1 MRLLEQFAAPMDR
14 KLPPDPV
21 LCREEEL
28 AELIRVLCRRNKN
41 SPALVGPPGV
51 GKTAIVEELARR
63 IARGQVPAQLAGKRL
78 WSINMASLVAGTKY
92 RGEFEER
99 VRDLLNETAQAGNVI
114 LFLDELHTLM
124 GAGGAEGSV
133 DAANLLKPALGRGG
147 VQLIGATT
155 REEYSSRVEAD
166 PALARRFRTVEVA
179 PATVGQS
186 LEILRALVP
195 GLEKHHRVCILTQ
208 AVEAAVRLG
217 DRYLPGRFL
226 PDKAVDLL
234 DEAAAAVSLRGTG
247 IVDRQAVAGVLQR
260 ATGITLRRL
269 REGDRAALRDLE
281 EKLGAA
287 VLGQPEAVRT
297 AAAAV
302 RRGRLGLAEPGRPAA
317 ALLLTGPTGVGK
329 TALCKAL
336 AREVYGSETA
346 MIRLDMTEYAQE
358 HTAARLLGAPPGYV
372 GHGRGGELTERVR
385 ARPHSLILLD
395 ELEKAHPSV
404 TALLLQIL
412 EDGRLTDS
420 LGRTADFRNAI
431 LVMTTNA
438 GTLGAK
444 VQAGFAV
451 SSGTWADDP
460 AKTGR
465 SAKGEFGESE
475 ARERVKD
482 AFSPELLGRMDAVI
496 RFRPL
501 SEQTLAGIATLR
513 LKEALARV
521 EAAGL
526 RVEPDPELPA
536 LLAKQSARDP
546 AGARAIRRLLQA
558 ELLDPAADLIL
569 RGVTRA
575 ALTPAGLRPAPI
587 HA

>member
-63 IARGQVPAQLAGKRL
+63 IARGQVPQQLVGKRI
-78 WSINMASLVAGTKY
+78 WSLNMAALVAGTRY

-99 VRDLLNETAQAGNVI
+99 VRDLLTETAQAGNVI

-124 GAGGAEGSV
+124 GAGGAEGSI
-133 DAANLLKPALGRGG
+133 DAANLLKPALGRGR
-147 VQLIGATT
+147 VQIIGAAT
-155 REEYSSRVEAD
+155 REEYSQRVEAD

-186 LEILRALVP
+186 LEILKALAP
-195 GLEKHHRVCILTQ
+195 GLEKHHRVCILSQ
-208 AVEAAVRLG
+208 AVEAAVRLS

-234 DEAAAAVSLRGTG
+234 DESAAAVSLRGTG
-247 IVDRQAVAGVLQR
+247 IVDRQAVAGTLQR
-260 ATGITLRRL
+260 ATGIPLRRL

-287 VLGQPEAVRT
+287 VLGQPEAVRA

-302 RRGRLGLAEPGRPAA
+302 RRGRLGLGEPGRPAA

-336 AREVYGSETA
+336 AREVYGSEAA

-358 HTAARLLGAPPGYV
+358 HTAARLLGAPPGYL

-412 EDGRLTDS
+412 EDGRLTDG
-420 LGRTADFRNAI
+420 LGRTADFRNTI

-438 GTLGAK
+438 GSVGAK
-444 VQAGFAV
+444 AMAGFSPGEEGA
-451 SSGTWADDP
+451 AD
-460 AKTGR
+460 
-465 SAKGEFGESE
+465 GERR
-475 ARERVKD
+475 ARDRVKG
-482 AFSPELLGRMDAVI
+482 AFAPELLGRMDAVVA
-496 RFRPL
+496 FRPL
-501 SEQTLAGIATLR
+501 TEQTLEKIAALR
-513 LKEALARV
+513 LREALDRV

-526 RVEPDPELPA
+526 RVEPDPAFPT

-546 AGARAIRRLLQA
+546 AGARAIRRLLQN
-558 ELLDPAADLIL
+558 EVLDPAADLIL
-569 RGVTRA
+569 EGA
-575 ALTPAGLRPAPI
+575 AGARLSAEGLRAVTPTP
-587 HA
+587 

>member
-1 MRLLEQFAAPMDR
+1 MRLLEQFASPMDR
-14 KLPPDPV
+14 RLSADPV

-28 AELIRVLCRRNKN
+28 AELVRILCRRNKN

-51 GKTAIVEELARR
+51 GKTALAEELARR
-63 IARGQVPAQLAGKRL
+63 IARGQVPPQLAGKRI
-78 WSINMASLVAGTKY
+78 WSLNMAALVAGTKY

-99 VRDLLNETAQAGNVI
+99 VRDLLAETAQAGNVI

-124 GAGGAEGSV
+124 GAGGAEGSI

-147 VQLIGATT
+147 VQIIGATT
-155 REEYSSRVEAD
+155 REEYSRRVEAD
-166 PALARRFRTVEVA
+166 PALARRFRLVELA
-179 PATVGQS
+179 PATVAQS
-186 LEILRALVP
+186 LEILTALAP
-195 GLEKHHRVCILTQ
+195 GLERHHGVCILSQ
-208 AVEAAVRLG
+208 AVEAAVRLSE
-217 DRYLPGRFL
+217 RYLPGRYL

-247 IVDRQAVAGVLQR
+247 LVDRQAVALTLQR
-260 ATGITLRRL
+260 ATGIPLRRL
-269 REGDRAALRDLE
+269 RGGDRAALRDLE
-281 EKLGAA
+281 RKLGEA

-297 AAAAV
+297 VAAAV

-317 ALLLTGPTGVGK
+317 ALLFAGPTGVGK

-336 AREVYGSETA
+336 AREVYGSEAA

-412 EDGRLTDS
+412 EDGRLTDG
-420 LGRTADFRNAI
+420 LGRTADFRNTI

-438 GTLGAK
+438 GTAGAK
-444 VQAGFAV
+444 ATAGFSDGDGGA
-451 SSGTWADDP
+451 SDREA
-460 AKTGR
+460 R
-465 SAKGEFGESE
+465 
-475 ARERVKD
+475 ARERVKG
-482 AFSPELLGRMDAVI
+482 AFAPELLGRMDAVVP
-496 RFRPL
+496 FRPL
-501 SEQTLAGIATLR
+501 TEPVLAEIAALR
-513 LKEALARV
+513 LREALARV

-526 RVEPDPELPA
+526 RVEADPGFPA
-536 LLAKQSARDP
+536 RLAKQSARDP
-546 AGARAIRRLLQA
+546 AGARALRRLLQKT
-558 ELLDPAADLIL
+558 LLDPAADLL
-569 RGVTRA
+569 LQGATRA
-575 ALTPAGLRPAPI
+575 VLTPAGLRAAAPTP
-587 HA
+587 

>member
-1 MRLLEQFAAPMDR
+1 MRLLEQFAVPMGR
-14 KLPPDPV
+14 RETAEPV

-28 AELIRVLCRRNKN
+28 AELVRVLCRRNKN

-63 IARGQVPAQLAGKRL
+63 IARGQVPRQLAGKHL
-78 WSINMASLVAGTKY
+78 WSLNMAALVAGTKY

-99 VRDLLNETAQAGNVI
+99 VRDLLTETAQAGNVI

-124 GAGGAEGSV
+124 GAGGAEGSI

-147 VQLIGATT
+147 VQIIGATT
-155 REEYSSRVEAD
+155 GEEYSRRVETD
-166 PALARRFRTVEVA
+166 PALARRFRTVNVA

-186 LEILRALVP
+186 LEILRALSP
-195 GLEKHHRVCILTQ
+195 GLERHHGVCILSQ
-208 AVEAAVRLG
+208 AVEAAVRLS
-217 DRYLPGRFL
+217 DRYLSGRCL

-234 DEAAAAVSLRGTG
+234 DETAAAVSLRGTG
-247 IVDRQAVAGVLQR
+247 IVDRQAVALTLQR
-260 ATGITLRRL
+260 ATGIPLRRL
-269 REGDRAALRDLE
+269 REGERAALRNLE
-281 EKLGAA
+281 AKLAEA
-287 VLGQPEAVRT
+287 VLGQPEAVR
-297 AAAAV
+297 AVAAAV
-302 RRGRLGLAEPGRPAA
+302 RRGRLGLAEPGRPGA

-336 AREVYGSETA
+336 AREVYGSEEA

-372 GHGRGGELTERVR
+372 GHGKGGELTERVR

-420 LGRTADFRNAI
+420 LGRTADFRNAL

-438 GTLGAK
+438 GTLGPKAR
-444 VQAGFAV
+444 AGFGGA
-451 SSGTWADDP
+451 AEPRD
-460 AKTGR
+460 
-465 SAKGEFGESE
+465 
-475 ARERVKD
+475 RVAG
-482 AFSPELLGRMDAVI
+482 AFSPELLGRMDAVVE
-496 RFRPL
+496 FRPL
-501 SEQTLAGIATLR
+501 SQQTLTRIAALR
-513 LKEALARV
+513 LGEALARV

-526 RVEPDPELPA
+526 HVEADPDLPA
-536 LLAKQSARDP
+536 LLAAQCARDP
-546 AGARAIRRLLQA
+546 AGARALRRLLQTS
-558 ELLDPAADLIL
+558 LLDPAAELIL
-569 RGVTRA
+569 RGAVRA
-575 ALTPAGLRPAPI
+575 ELGPDGLRETAQVGG
-587 HA
+587 